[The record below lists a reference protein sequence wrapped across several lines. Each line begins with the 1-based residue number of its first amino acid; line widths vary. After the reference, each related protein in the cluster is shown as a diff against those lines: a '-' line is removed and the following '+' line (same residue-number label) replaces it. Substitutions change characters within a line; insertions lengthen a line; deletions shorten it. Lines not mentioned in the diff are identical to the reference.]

1 MNIKKDKPVVW
12 IVCSGLGHINRG
24 YESFTR
30 ECYDALATSESFD
43 LYLLKGGGEKVGKEI
58 VVNNFPRQQS
68 AAKWIGKLL
77 RKEPYFVEQL
87 SFFLSMIP
95 LLKRK
100 KPAVIFYSD
109 FILGTFLWQ
118 LRRRFQFS
126 YKLLYSNGAPNGP
139 PFTRTDHIQQ
149 LLPLYVKQALKG
161 GTDISCQTLLPYAIQ
176 VNKAAAIQAW
186 QQTALLRKQLG
197 LPQHKK
203 IVISVGAV
211 NTHHKRMDYVVREF
225 SRLQQESFFLVIL
238 GQTDANS
245 SSILELAEEL
255 LPADNYIIKQVE
267 SETVRNYLFASDYFV
282 LASLNEGLPRV
293 LPEAL
298 SAGLLPIVHDYG
310 VTRET
315 LGKHGIFADLTVE
328 QNLTGAINR
337 AIVAGI
343 SKEELLNYCFD
354 TYSWDKLTPQYEA
367 MITKLVNEIQ

>member
-1 MNIKKDKPVVW
+1 MNVKKDKPVVW
-12 IVCSGLGHINRG
+12 IICSGLGHINRG

-30 ECYDALATSESFD
+30 ECYDALAESKNFD
-43 LYLLKGGGEKVGKEI
+43 LYLLKGGGEKADKEM
-58 VVNNFPRQQS
+58 VLSNFPRQKS
-68 AAKWIGKLL
+68 AARWIGKLL
-77 RKEPYFVEQL
+77 HKEPYFIEQL

-118 LRRRFQFS
+118 LRQYFKFS

-149 LLPLYVKQALKG
+149 LLPLYVKQAVEG
-161 GTDISCQTLLPYAIQ
+161 GTDISSQTLLPYAIQ
-176 VNKAAAIQAW
+176 VNRNTAAQAW

-197 LPQHKK
+197 LPLHKK
-203 IVISVGAV
+203 IVVSVGAV
-211 NTHHKRMDYVVREF
+211 NTHHKRMDYVVQEF
-225 SRLQQESFFLVIL
+225 SRLKQEDFFLVIL
-238 GQTDANS
+238 GQTDETS
-245 SSILELAEEL
+245 SSILALAAEL
-255 LPADNYIIKQVE
+255 LPADNYIIKQVD
-267 SETVRNYLFASDYFV
+267 STTVRSYLFSSDYFV

-315 LGKHGIFADLTVE
+315 LGSHGIFADLTVE
-328 QNLTGAINR
+328 QGLTKAINR
-337 AIVAGI
+337 AVLAGVN
-343 SKEELLNYCFD
+343 KEELLNYCFD
-354 TYSWDKLTPQYEA
+354 TYSWDKLASQYEA
-367 MITKLVNEIQ
+367 MITNVANGSV